1 VKEIEQPHRSQ
12 FILYD
17 VREDLA
23 EQFRCV
29 NRLDT
34 SLISSKAIKS
44 TDFRRY
50 AGAVF
55 RIRGKQD
62 AGHVIATLWHKEH
75 GYWRIISYDVDPE
88 IDRSRAPNV
97 GAQITASSV
106 QYVAGDKA
114 MTKSA
119 SDFLRQW
126 LVRKDVDKAMTYVA
140 TECLACVKV
149 YLDDDVRP
157 PSTPQEARELLK
169 QGMARAASA
178 VGPVKNLDNAITA
191 AEPHHQDIKLVKHAD
206 AEAFAIASIPESMG
220 IAADC
225 ERRKP
230 NGEPTFSQGAAEGY
244 GKYYA
249 TGFSLGTGKT
259 NPSVLWIVWANRN
272 NAWKAVSYL
281 LIEP

>member
-1 VKEIEQPHRSQ
+1 
-12 FILYD
+12 
-17 VREDLA
+17 
-23 EQFRCV
+23 
-29 NRLDT
+29 
-34 SLISSKAIKS
+34 
-44 TDFRRY
+44 
-50 AGAVF
+50 
-55 RIRGKQD
+55 
-62 AGHVIATLWHKEH
+62 
-75 GYWRIISYDVDPE
+75 
-88 IDRSRAPNV
+88 
-97 GAQITASSV
+97 
-106 QYVAGDKA
+106 
-114 MTKSA
+114 
-119 SDFLRQW
+119 
-126 LVRKDVDKAMTYVA
+126 MTYVA